1 MCPIQKGEKK
11 MAMFREYETKKG
23 KFWELRA
30 YLGQNDVGGEVRI
43 TRRGFKTKKAAQK
56 ELSRLQVEFDEN
68 GLQHRQSMTFQELYD
83 LWLEQYRLS
92 VKPSSVATA
101 RRYCELHVL
110 PAFGKMKVDKIT
122 ISYCQKVVNGWHSK
136 YKQYGYLKKE
146 AQKIMKFGVAI
157 EVMKSNPMQKIITPR
172 KKEVEQPIKFYTK
185 EELQTFFK
193 HLESMRTIKLETF
206 FRVIAF
212 TGMRKSEV
220 LSLQWTDVDFSKKT
234 LSIGKTL
241 AIDEF
246 GKIIIQEPKTTN
258 SLRTIKLDDT
268 TIHKLRSW
276 QIAQRE
282 MYLKLGFNTFSKEQ
296 YIFTNKQ
303 NELYYPQVVNDW
315 LKWIYQKAEK
325 NELDLKRITPH
336 GFRFTHCSL
345 LFEAGASIKEVQSRL
360 GHKDVQTT
368 MNIYAQVT
376 PQMIEDTGEKFA
388 NYIGF

>member
-1 MCPIQKGEKK
+1 

-30 YLGQNDVGGEVRI
+30 YLGQSDEGKEVRI

-68 GLQHRQSMTFQELYD
+68 GLQHRQSMTFQDLYD

-258 SLRTIKLDDT
+258 SLRTIKLDDI

-276 QIAQRE
+276 QMAQRE